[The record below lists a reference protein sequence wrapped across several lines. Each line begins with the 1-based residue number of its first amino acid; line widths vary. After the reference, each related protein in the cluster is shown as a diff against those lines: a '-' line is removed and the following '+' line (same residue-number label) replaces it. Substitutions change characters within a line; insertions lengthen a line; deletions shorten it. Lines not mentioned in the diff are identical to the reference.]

1 MLKVFGDTPKLK
13 VCDEFT
19 VREITTVFIRLPEP
33 PVIVTFA
40 VPTGA
45 ELVAE
50 SVRVLVPVVLVGLKA
65 AVTPLGKPD
74 ADRLTLPEKPPWGV
88 TVIVLVPL
96 APCMKVR
103 LLGEALRAK
112 PWIGFAPGQLFTRL
126 VALIEPI
133 PVAKSQ
139 PVVVPYAG
147 ANEVLEVD
155 STPMELDAR

>member
-1 MLKVFGDTPKLK
+1 VLGDAARLKVL
-13 VCDEFT
+13 DEFT
-19 VREITTVFIRLPEP
+19 VSEITTVFIRLPEP

-40 VPTGA
+40 VPTVA
-45 ELVAE
+45 ALLAE
-50 SVRVLVPVVLVGLKA
+50 SVRVLVPLVLVGLKV

-74 ADRLTLPEKPPWGV
+74 ADKPTVPEKPPWGV

-103 LLGEALRAK
+103 LLGDALRAK

-126 VALIEPI
+126 VALMEPI

-147 ANEVLEVD
+147 ANEVFEVD
-155 STPMELDAR
+155 NTPTEPEGK

>member
-1 MLKVFGDTPKLK
+1 M
-13 VCDEFT
+13 
-19 VREITTVFIRLPEP
+19 FIRLPEL
-33 PVIVTFA
+33 PVIVTLA

-45 ELVAE
+45 VLLAE
-50 SVRVLVPVVLVGLKA
+50 SVSVLVPFVLVGLKT

-74 ADRLTLPEKPPWGV
+74 ADKLTLPEKPPWGV

-103 LLGEALRAK
+103 LVGEAVSAK
-112 PWIGFAPGQLFTRL
+112 PWIGFDPGQLFTRL
-126 VALIEPI
+126 VALMEPI

-147 ANEVLEVD
+147 ANELLEVD
-155 STPMELDAR
+155 NTPAEPEGK